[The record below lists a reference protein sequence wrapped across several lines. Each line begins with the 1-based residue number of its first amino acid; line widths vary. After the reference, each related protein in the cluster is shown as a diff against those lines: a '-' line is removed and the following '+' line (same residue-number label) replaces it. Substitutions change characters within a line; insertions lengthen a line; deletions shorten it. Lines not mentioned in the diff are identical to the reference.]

1 MVMVSLPETD
11 NRLPECPGL
20 RCSRR
25 WLSLQRMLILS
36 MTSDGVTAGTDTRR
50 SESTIPRLSRA
61 SMVGEGVRSKPAV
74 ESRPTKRPRVC
85 TSCRSKER
93 SDKNYNIRPHASKS
107 SKPIIEGLQSI
118 FAADYIYL
126 GIVFAVGVKIL
137 L

>member
-1 MVMVSLPETD
+1 MYDRNPPW
-11 NRLPECPGL
+11 NPGQPSGHG
-20 RCSRR
+20 CVPVV
-25 WLSLQRMLILS
+25 
-36 MTSDGVTAGTDTRR
+36 G
-50 SESTIPRLSRA
+50 PRN
-61 SMVGEGVRSKPAV
+61 G
-74 ESRPTKRPRVC
+74 
-85 TSCRSKER
+85 